1 MNEILIQAFVEAI
14 KNERMT
20 IEQVPIPYK
29 EAVDHF
35 VNAYGTYKPDDEAR
49 LEEMD

>member
-14 KNERMT
+14 KNKRMT

-29 EAVDHF
+29 EPVEEAIEITFDE
-35 VNAYGTYKPDDEAR
+35 DEAR
-49 LEEMD
+49 LLAEEMD